1 MQLHRDRILFTA
13 LELLNSYGLADV
25 TMRRVSTTL
34 GVAPGALYWHVANK
48 QALIAGMAEEI
59 LSPVEGSNPVD
70 FAMNLHDTL
79 ISWRDGAEV
88 ASAGLAF
95 PDSHAWDTLIDKL
108 SASFDSISDQTVSDD
123 SIHAAALAIA
133 HLVLGATQMEQSQQQ
148 LLATAGEGQTI
159 DHVPDIRRGVEIIVK
174 GLRAPF

>member
-1 MQLHRDRILFTA
+1 MQLHRDRILSTA

-70 FAMNLHDTL
+70 FCHEPACH
-79 ISWRDGAEV
+79 
-88 ASAGLAF
+88 
-95 PDSHAWDTLIDKL
+95 PD
-108 SASFDSISDQTVSDD
+108 
-123 SIHAAALAIA
+123 
-133 HLVLGATQMEQSQQQ
+133 
-148 LLATAGEGQTI
+148 
-159 DHVPDIRRGVEIIVK
+159 
-174 GLRAPF
+174 